1 MGDQCSMA
9 NIAVMCHLHLSSPLY
24 VFKSFQLQQ
33 LELSHRGAT
42 QGGEQWNRQRML
54 DDKW

>member
-42 QGGEQWNRQRML
+42 QGGEQ
-54 DDKW
+54 